1 MQKID
6 VKAVVND
13 EIKKFIT
20 DSLDKEIKKILH
32 STNSATRDELI
43 QTIKNAMEGI
53 FKTLWQKRDFW
64 KTDIK

>member
-1 MQKID
+1 MEKID

-43 QTIKNAMEGI
+43 QTIKNALEGV